1 MIKQLRRIASIS
13 AMGAFVVA
21 TPALAGTGPSSSQ
34 TPYVVPLLPTVD
46 VTSILTVGDAAG
58 GYQMIGIPDGLGAID
73 NGDGTFNVYMNH
85 ELGKTAGTIVRDHG
99 QIGSFVSQWTIDSS
113 TLQVVAGDDQIQ
125 NLNLSDIQASDLSGG
140 TSASQMGRLCSAD
153 LPAESAFFNAAT
165 GLGTSERIFMDG
177 EEIGNEGRAFAH
189 IVTGA
194 NDGQSYQLPRLGRFS
209 WENSVAAPS
218 SSDTTVVMGTD
229 DTTPGQV
236 YVYVGTKTNAGSE
249 IDRAGLTNG
258 SLYGIRVGGG
268 APADETRGTA
278 LGAAKGVAL
287 PFDLFDHGNQTGLTG
302 TALQAASEA
311 AVAPVTEFL
320 RPEDGAF
327 DPNNPNDFYFVTT
340 DRFSNPGPGNE
351 GRSRLWRITFS
362 DISNPTL
369 GGDVTM
375 LLDGTEGQNM
385 LDNITVDSHGNVLMQ
400 EDPGNQNHLA
410 RIWGYSTTADRL
422 VLLAQHDPDRFAP
435 GAPGFLTRDEESS
448 GITPVTDILDPTGAT
463 GREYALFDVQAHYN
477 NGTTLVEGGQ
487 LLVLS
492 YDASQVPEPGTV
504 LLLGAGLAG
513 IALRR
518 RS

>member
-1 MIKQLRRIASIS
+1 MIKQLRRIASVS

-34 TPYVVPLLPTVD
+34 TPFVVPLLPTVD
-46 VTSILTVGDAAG
+46 VTSILTVGDSVG

-85 ELGKTAGTIVRDHG
+85 EVTKTAGTVVRDHG
-99 QIGSFVSQWTIDSS
+99 QLGSFVSQWTVDST
-113 TLQVVAGDDQIQ
+113 TLQVLAGDDQVQ
-125 NLNLSDIQASDLSGG
+125 NVNLSDIQASDTSGG
-140 TSASQMGRLCSAD
+140 TSAEAMSRLCSAD
-153 LPAESAFFNAAT
+153 LPDESAFYNSLT
-165 GLGTSERIFMDG
+165 GLGTTERIFMNG
-177 EEIGNEGRAFAH
+177 EEIGSEGRAFAH

-194 NDGQSYQLPRLGRFS
+194 NDGETYQLPRLGRFS
-209 WENSVAAPS
+209 WENAVAAPS
-218 SSDTTVVMGTD
+218 GSDTTVVMGTD
-229 DTTPGQV
+229 DSTPGQV
-236 YVYVGTKTNAGSE
+236 YVYVGTKTNTGTE

-268 APADETRGTA
+268 APADETRAAA

-287 PFDLFDHGNQTGLTG
+287 PFDLFNHGNQTGLTG
-302 TALQAASEA
+302 ASLQAADELA
-311 AVAPVTEFL
+311 GVTEFL

-327 DPNNPNDFYFVTT
+327 DPNNPSDFYFVTT
-340 DRFSNPGPGNE
+340 DRFNNPVPNE
-351 GRSRLWRITFS
+351 GRSRLWRITFA
-362 DISNPTL
+362 DISNPLL

-422 VLLAQHDPDRFAP
+422 VLLAQHDPDRFTP
-435 GAPGFLTRDEESS
+435 GAPGFLTRDEEAS
-448 GITPVTDILDPTGAT
+448 GITPVTDILDPSGITGK
-463 GREYALFDVQAHYN
+463 EYALFDVQAHYN
-477 NGTTLVEGGQ
+477 NGATLVENGQ